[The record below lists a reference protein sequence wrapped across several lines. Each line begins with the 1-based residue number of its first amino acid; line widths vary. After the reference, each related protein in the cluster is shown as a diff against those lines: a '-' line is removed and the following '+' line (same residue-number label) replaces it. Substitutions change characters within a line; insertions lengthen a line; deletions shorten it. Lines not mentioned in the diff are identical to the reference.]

1 MVHRPRRYGMC
12 HQSQPCDA
20 CYGPGSGC
28 GDWCDFLP
36 NASAHECRHRV
47 RAASFSRERG
57 VVPSFIV
64 LSLPRERSSPT
75 SCCRL
80 ASNSGAFSSIDKS
93 TYSELPSRKPTTP
106 CHCEVSLHAG
116 SITTAIMRATPR
128 RLSAYENSARPAEA
142 EVRHNDPVGQ
152 AWTCHT
158 WIESWTWA
166 WTWAWTWTCN
176 DLFSTARVG
185 SGCAQL
191 SPSPLGPR
199 PAALM
204 R

>member
-75 SCCRL
+75 SCQSCSQNHAVKRERLHTRL
-80 ASNSGAFSSIDKS
+80 AFLCLGCVRCGLLQVGIEFGGVLIHRQVNIQRAAQPQAHDA
-93 TYSELPSRKPTTP
+93 LPLRGVLA
-106 CHCEVSLHAG
+106 CWIHNDCDHACD
-116 SITTAIMRATPR
+116 ATPVER
-128 RLSAYENSARPAEA
+128 IRELS
-142 EVRHNDPVGQ
+142 Q
-152 AWTCHT
+152 ACRGRG
-158 WIESWTWA
+158 
-166 WTWAWTWTCN
+166 
-176 DLFSTARVG
+176 TA
-185 SGCAQL
+185 Q
-191 SPSPLGPR
+191 
-199 PAALM
+199 
-204 R
+204 